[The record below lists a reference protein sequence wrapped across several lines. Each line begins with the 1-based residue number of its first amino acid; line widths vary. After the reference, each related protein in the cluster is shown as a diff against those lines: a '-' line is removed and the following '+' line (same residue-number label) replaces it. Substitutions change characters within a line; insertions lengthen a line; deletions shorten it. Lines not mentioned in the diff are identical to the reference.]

1 MILNQIKVLLSYRQN
16 ITLKAEIMKKLSIIL
31 AAFIAMVAIEANAQK
46 FALIDMEYILKG
58 IPAYEMANE
67 QLKQVSQKW
76 EKEVEQQAQKV
87 ETMYKDYQANSIF
100 YTEEQKAKKEEE
112 ILAEDKKTQELK
124 RKYFGPEGELFKKR
138 EALMKPIQDDIY
150 EAVKSIS
157 ETKGYQMIMDRASAV
172 SVIYAS
178 PKIDISNEVLSKLG
192 YSK

>member
-1 MILNQIKVLLSYRQN
+1 
-16 ITLKAEIMKKLSIIL
+16 MKKLSIIL
-31 AAFIAMVAIEANAQK
+31 AAFIAMVAIEASAQK
-46 FALIDMEYILKG
+46 FALIDMEYILKS

-76 EKEVEQQAQKV
+76 EKEVEQQAQNV

>member
-1 MILNQIKVLLSYRQN
+1 
-16 ITLKAEIMKKLSIIL
+16 MKKLSIIL
-31 AAFIAMVAIEANAQK
+31 GLLLAVVAIEVNAQK
-46 FALIDMEYILKG
+46 FALIDMEYILKN

-76 EKEVEQQAQKV
+76 EKEIEQQAAKV
-87 ETMYKDYQANSIF
+87 ETMYKDYQSNSIF
-100 YTEEQKAKKEEE
+100 YTDEQKKSKEEE

-124 RKYFGPEGELFKKR
+124 RSYFGPEGELFKKR

-150 EAVKSIS
+150 EAVKTIS
-157 ETKGYQMIMDRASAV
+157 DNKGYQMVMDRASAA

>member
-1 MILNQIKVLLSYRQN
+1 
-16 ITLKAEIMKKLSIIL
+16 MKKLSIIL
-31 AAFIAMVAIEANAQK
+31 GLLLAVVAIDVNAQK
-46 FALIDMEYILKG
+46 FALIDMEYILKN

-76 EKEVEQQAQKV
+76 EKEIEQQAAKV
-87 ETMYKDYQANSIF
+87 ETMYKDYQSNSIF
-100 YTEEQKAKKEEE
+100 YTDEQKKSKEEE

-124 RKYFGPEGELFKKR
+124 RSYFGPEGELFKKR

-150 EAVKSIS
+150 EAVKTIS
-157 ETKGYQMIMDRASAV
+157 DNKGYQMVMDRASAA

-178 PKIDISNEVLSKLG
+178 PRIDISNEVLSKLG